1 MARRL
6 QWEVQVFGER
16 CSETWEISV
25 VHVDN
30 LYGKRSWGGF
40 DDKKLLISH
49 NGGPCNWPLKGF
61 VFDQQVALAHEVA
74 HRLNSGESLD

>member
-6 QWEVQVFGER
+6 QWVVQVLGER
-16 CSETWEISV
+16 CSGSWEISV
-25 VHVDN
+25 VHVN
-30 LYGKRSWGGF
+30 SLHGKRSWGGF

-49 NGGPCNWPLKGF
+49 NGGLSRGTLKGF
-61 VFDQQVALAHEVA
+61 VFDRQVALAHEVA